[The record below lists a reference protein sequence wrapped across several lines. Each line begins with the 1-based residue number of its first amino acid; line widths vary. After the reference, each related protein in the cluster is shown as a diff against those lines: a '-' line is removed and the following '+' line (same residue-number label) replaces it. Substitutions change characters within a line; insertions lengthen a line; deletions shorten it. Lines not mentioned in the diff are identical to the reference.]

1 MHDETSLDPVQLKEI
16 PSTLRQRP
24 PVKSDDLT
32 DELRKAKDSWYYY
45 WYLALKQSNEYRQC
59 CRGKGA
65 GRLKTLYY
73 DFGDVVTLSFPLWWQ
88 RHGRN
93 LFAERKPIPTVNV
106 YTDQHDA
113 AGIKSMRNKLLIEVP
128 LDLRQSTV
136 VRQINKILKEAY
148 AGREV
153 VVPRKKSTAL
163 RKLVPTKLR
172 KETAETILNLYDL
185 RARYPKLTLWQLGEK
200 AGIQLDFMARSTD
213 AVEMT
218 LVEER
223 VRMAIA
229 VSRYLKQ
236 ATNLIWNATEGI
248 FPSIKPAIPLEVKKR
263 VEEGATT
270 HRIVK

>member
-1 MHDETSLDPVQLKEI
+1 MNDKNPLAPVQLKEI

-24 PVKSDDLT
+24 SAKSDELT

-45 WYLALKQSNEYRQC
+45 WYLTLKQSNEYRQC

-73 DFGDVVTLSFPLWWQ
+73 DFGDVVTLPFPIWWQ

-113 AGIKSMRNKLLIEVP
+113 AAIKSMRNKLLIEVP

-136 VRQINKILKEAY
+136 VRKINKILKEAY

-153 VVPRKKSTAL
+153 KPRQKSTAL
-163 RKLVPTKLR
+163 RKLEPTKLR
-172 KETAETILNLYDL
+172 KETVETVLNLYDL
-185 RARYPKLTLWQLGEK
+185 RAHYPKLTLWQLGEK
-200 AGIQLDFMARSTD
+200 ARIELDFMARTTD

-218 LVEER
+218 LAQER

-248 FPSIKPAIPLEVKKR
+248 FPSIKPALTLDTKKR
-263 VEEGATT
+263 DVTETAT
-270 HRIVK
+270 HLIVK